1 MKNNSFLE
9 EFYCDI
15 NKAHYILIVI
25 PHSAN
30 CDLIC
35 SSLALSNYCFENKI
49 KHKVY
54 FDRNKLPH
62 KLNFLSK
69 FDKTSSLLPKY
80 YDLVVCI
87 NKPVNS
93 SIDNNVKMISL
104 QSPNITLKNSS
115 SELIYNFF
123 KFNKLNISKNIAEC
137 LYVGIYEYSIGFT
150 DNITD
155 DTFDVLASLVK
166 CSIDV
171 PYISN
176 NLLKRD
182 SLSKFKCTS
191 RIMNTLELFN
201 EGKLASI
208 YLDNNMIKETGVKSE
223 ECDEVLNNVLSIGI
237 VDIVVYF
244 KINGDTIEVSLKSK
258 KNVDISFLIT
268 KMMLKTKEP
277 FSFSINSNNILEIKK
292 KTINTILNYIS
303 S

>member
-1 MKNNSFLE
+1 MKDNSFLE
-9 EFYCDI
+9 EVYSDI
-15 NKAHYILIVI
+15 KKAHYILIVI

-69 FDKTSSLLPKY
+69 FDKISSLLPKY
-80 YDLVVCI
+80 YDLVICI
-87 NKPVNS
+87 DEPINFP
-93 SIDNNVKMISL
+93 IDNNVKIISL
-104 QSPNITLKNSS
+104 QSQNLTLKNSS
-115 SELIYNFF
+115 SELIYIFF

-137 LYVGIYEYSIGFT
+137 LYVGIYEFSIGFT

-155 DTFDVLASLVK
+155 GTFDVLSSLVK

-171 PYISN
+171 SCISN
-176 NLLKRD
+176 NLLERD
-182 SLSKFKCTS
+182 SLSKFKCIS
-191 RIMNTLELFN
+191 KIMNTLELFN
-201 EGKLASI
+201 EGKIASI
-208 YLDNNMIKETGVKSE
+208 YLDNKMIKETGADIH
-223 ECDEVLNNVLSIGI
+223 ECNAVLNNVLAIGI

-244 KINGDTIEVSLKSK
+244 KMNDDKIEISLQSK
-258 KNVDISFLIT
+258 ENVDISFLIT

-277 FSFSINSNNILEIKK
+277 FSFSINSNNLLEIKN
-292 KTINTILNYIS
+292 KTINTILDYTS
-303 S
+303 R